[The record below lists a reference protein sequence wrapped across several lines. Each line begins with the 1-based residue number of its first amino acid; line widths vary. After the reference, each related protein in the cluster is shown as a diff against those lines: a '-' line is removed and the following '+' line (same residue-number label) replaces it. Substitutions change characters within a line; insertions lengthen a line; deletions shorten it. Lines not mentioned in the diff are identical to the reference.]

1 MDEQRI
7 LLQAPTE
14 LRIDSEEFERA
25 ARLALADKQSL
36 SLEIGD
42 KQSLSSMQAEAL
54 KAAHRL
60 YAGDLLPDDR
70 LEDWASLKCE

>member
-1 MDEQRI
+1 
-7 LLQAPTE
+7 
-14 LRIDSEEFERA
+14 
-25 ARLALADKQSL
+25 
-36 SLEIGD
+36 
-42 KQSLSSMQAEAL
+42 MQAEAL